1 MKLNY
6 VGLRGPNGLLVWAS
20 ECNSQLEGSEFD
32 GPVLWGDF
40 DEAIAANDECGGV
53 PDDHELVA
61 VTVSYKSPN
70 DSADN

>member
-1 MKLNY
+1 MKLHY

-32 GPVLWGDF
+32 GPVLWGDL

-53 PDDHELVA
+53 PDDHELVQ

-70 DSADN
+70 DSAE